1 MEKKHEIK
9 LVALDMDG
17 TLLTSEQ
24 EVSKRTREAIA
35 QALAN
40 DVHVVLSTGRWI
52 SSCRPFAESLN
63 LTSYL
68 VTVNGGEIWTFD
80 KELKERHLIDTKLME
95 MMWEL
100 GAENDM
106 TSWMVSTDDIWYDAR
121 PANFNDHEWLKIGFD
136 SHDKEKLD
144 DLVKKLSY
152 HKELELSNS
161 TPTNI
166 EVNPIGVNKATAL
179 RSVCEWI
186 GTTMNN
192 VMAVGDSLNDIKMI
206 QQGGI
211 GIAMG
216 NAQDAVKKAADF
228 VTDTN
233 NQDGVAK
240 AIERFVL

>member
-1 MEKKHEIK
+1 MDNKHEIK

-24 EVSKRTREAIA
+24 KVSERTQEAIK

-40 DVHVVLSTGRWI
+40 DVQVVLSTGRWI
-52 SSCRPFAESLN
+52 SSCHPFAEKLN

-68 VTVNGGEIWTFD
+68 VTCNGGEIWTVH
-80 KELKERHLIDTKLME
+80 KELIERHLLDTELIE

-106 TSWMVSTDDIWYDAR
+106 NCWMISTDDVWYDAR
-121 PANFNDHEWLKIGFD
+121 PDNFYDHDWLKIGFD
-136 SHDKEKLD
+136 SHNKEKLD
-144 DLVKKLSY
+144 DLVEKLSY
-152 HKELELSNS
+152 HKGLELSNS

-166 EVNPIGVNKATAL
+166 EINPAGVNKATAITK
-179 RSVCEWI
+179 VCDWL
-186 GTTMNN
+186 GMRMDN

-206 QQGGI
+206 QEAGI
-211 GIAMG
+211 GVAMG
-216 NAQDAVKKAADF
+216 NAQEAIKMAADF

-233 NQDGVAK
+233 NQDGVAM